1 MPKQG
6 EVVDA
11 PFRANRR
18 LMFVMRRFLYIAQ
31 SIQMLAFCI
40 IRFAVGYILPDWASW
55 MIWFGFGGQTIAT
68 RKYFSEWM
76 APNRPRDH
84 RHFTTNPNSW

>member
-31 SIQMLAFCI
+31 SIQMLAFCYVSFVS
-40 IRFAVGYILPDWASW
+40 FASRLVIFFPIGPA
-55 MIWFGFGGQTIAT
+55 G
-68 RKYFSEWM
+68 
-76 APNRPRDH
+76 
-84 RHFTTNPNSW
+84 